1 MGTEES
7 RFTLYSIILCVTVG
21 VCYIR
26 AMDCGFCFD
35 DMSAIVENK
44 DLRPHTPVSN
54 LFLNDFW
61 GTPMY
66 KEKSHKSY
74 RPLCV
79 LTFRFNYM
87 LSELEP
93 MTYHLLNVILHAVVC
108 VMYMRVCTMFL
119 SEFPSFVAALLFA
132 VHPIH
137 TEAVTGVVGRA
148 EALSSIFFLAAMM
161 TYPKC
166 TGYRRQTNWGPLIT
180 TIVLVTIAM
189 LCKEQGITVIGVCVV
204 YELFVAQR
212 ALFKDLWAILMGI
225 LQGKPALPP
234 WLWGSITRSAILV
247 GSTVFLLV
255 ARIKVMGA
263 QLPIFTKFDNP
274 ASVSPTPARQLTYNY
289 LLPVNFWLLLFPA
302 DLCCDWT
309 MGTISVIQ
317 SIADWRNLITL
328 LFWVCLGKVI
338 QIALSRQGKFNRALL
353 ISIALMAMPFVPASN
368 LFFPVGFVVAERILY
383 TPSMGFCM
391 LVALGLDVIM
401 QNKQLPKVLLM
412 FLTGSLLVS
421 HGLKTYMRN
430 IDWTSEY
437 TIFRAALRVNT
448 QNAKLWNNVGH
459 ALEKEEDWEGA
470 LGYFEKAV
478 SVQPDD
484 IGAHQNYGR
493 TLKTLKR
500 FDEAEQAFLKALELF
515 PPVISGK
522 SYTARVAPSHL
533 NVYLNLASLYSRD
546 PSRLLEA
553 DGLLK
558 TATDMRPDYVQGW
571 INRGDIMMK
580 LKRHKDA
587 IEVYETALKYE
598 PDNADVHY
606 NLGVVSMELGNKPR
620 AMKYFDEAVKY
631 DPDHWQSLYNS
642 AVMIQEERLTDRWPV
657 AVERF
662 KQLIKKQSNDSR
674 PPFSLAMLMMD
685 MGDFNA
691 AEKYFKLAIK
701 IEPTFKS
708 ALFNLALMLTNNL
721 QRPMDAVPFVREL
734 LKNHPDHMK
743 GLMLLGELNVNHLKN
758 LDEAAECFNKV
769 IEVEP
774 ENIEALHNLCVV
786 LVERGDLIQAEKCLT
801 HVHNKAPQEQY
812 IARHLNIVRAKLN
825 EAIKKRQEELAAQK
839 AAEGQGSNAQQQ
851 GSNAHGQNEAAQD
864 QGAPN
869 QGQDTAVHGQGQ
881 RSSGQQNGGQG
892 QQNVGQGHESQRRD
906 NVQGAKVGG

>member
-161 TYPKC
+161 TYPKS
-166 TGYRRQTNWGPLIT
+166 
-180 TIVLVTIAM
+180 M

-212 ALFKDLWAILMGI
+212 
-225 LQGKPALPP
+225 GKPALPP

-448 QNAKLWNNVGH
+448 QNAKLWNN
-459 ALEKEEDWEGA
+459 
-470 LGYFEKAV
+470 
-478 SVQPDD
+478 
-484 IGAHQNYGR
+484 
-493 TLKTLKR
+493 TLKR

-515 PPVISGK
+515 PPVIS
-522 SYTARVAPSHL
+522 ARVAPSHL

-558 TATDMRPDYVQGW
+558 TATDMRPDY
-571 INRGDIMMK
+571 
-580 LKRHKDA
+580 
-587 IEVYETALKYE
+587 
-598 PDNADVHY
+598 
-606 NLGVVSMELGNKPR
+606 
-620 AMKYFDEAVKY
+620 
-631 DPDHWQSLYNS
+631 QSLYNS

-734 LKNHPDHMK
+734 LK
-743 GLMLLGELNVNHLKN
+743 
-758 LDEAAECFNKV
+758 CFNKV